1 MKPPRTFTAAID
13 INATPD
19 EVWRALTDAG
29 ELVRWFPLQARVTP
43 GAGGKMFWGWD
54 NHWAWE
60 SDIDVWEPGKR
71 LRLLENGLLGRVAVV
86 LPMQLMDVRRPAVG
100 RKE

>member
-29 ELVRWFPLQARVTP
+29 ELVRWPKDVPHRLWTEGTP
-43 GAGGKMFWGWD
+43 MTT
-54 NHWAWE
+54 
-60 SDIDVWEPGKR
+60 
-71 LRLLENGLLGRVAVV
+71 
-86 LPMQLMDVRRPAVG
+86 LMYERN
-100 RKE
+100 